1 MKYWQT
7 ITRQFGLVSLIGLTT
22 SCKTVTDHLTPDVH
36 DHQPNAEGS
45 FLQSQ
50 NVDDAIEPLTQDWW
64 KLFNDPV
71 LKDLIEQLNVAN
83 PDASAA
89 LARVNQ
95 SFAVLGITRA
105 PTLPTIRGEAG
116 AGTRQD
122 SINNLLFPIENNK
135 YDRFSIGLTASW
147 EIDLWGRV
155 NSSKKRDKFAAESE
169 ANLYQG
175 VLLSLQASL
184 AQQYFA
190 YQAALTELEVLAESH
205 HLANEY
211 MKLQKRRFEAGD
223 ANQTEVAE
231 AQVALQNAESALEAS
246 KRSTGKLRHALAI
259 LVGELPAN
267 FPEIES
273 TTPTIPEV
281 PKGVPSDLLLQ
292 RPDLLAADRK
302 LRSAATQVGI
312 RKVDFLPKITLLG
325 NGGFSSL
332 NHDNLF
338 ETASET
344 FDIGPSVDV
353 PIFQFGLRKS
363 VVKQAKAQMK
373 EAAASYKSTFLTAVK
388 EVDDALL
395 DLKSFQKELTQQRHT
410 LAATTLSST
419 AAKARFDT
427 GLTSYFDYIAAE
439 QTKLQA
445 EAAKARLQAEHLNA
459 SVRLIQA
466 LGGKW

>member
-1 MKYWQT
+1 MKFSQQWIGMVT
-7 ITRQFGLVSLIGLTT
+7 LIGLTT

-36 DHQPNAEGS
+36 DHQPNAEGT

-50 NVDDAIEPLTQDWW
+50 HLGKDQEPLQQAWW

-71 LKDLIEQLNVAN
+71 LDELIEQLNISN

-95 SFAVLGITRA
+95 SFAALGITRA
-105 PTLPTIRGEAG
+105 PTLPTIRGEGSA
-116 AGTRQD
+116 ATRQD
-122 SINNLLFPIENNK
+122 SLNNLLFPLENNK
-135 YDRFSIGLTASW
+135 YDRYSIGLTTSW

-155 NSSKKRDKFAAESE
+155 NSSRKRDQFTAEGE
-169 ANLYQG
+169 ANVYQG

-190 YQAALTELEVLAESH
+190 YKASLTEQELLAESH
-205 HLANEY
+205 HLAKEY
-211 MKLQKRRFEAGD
+211 LKLQKQRFEAGD

-231 AQVALQNAESALEAS
+231 AQVALQNAETALEAS
-246 KRSTGKLRHALAI
+246 NRNTGKLKHAIAI
-259 LVGELPAN
+259 LIGELPSKLPA
-267 FPEIES
+267 IES
-273 TTPTIPEV
+273 TTPQSPEIPV
-281 PKGVPSDLLLQ
+281 GLPSDLLIQ

-302 LRSAATQVGI
+302 LRAAATQVGI
-312 RKVDFLPKITLLG
+312 RTVDFLPRFTLLG
-325 NGGFSSL
+325 NGGYSSL
-332 NHDNLF
+332 NSDNLF
-338 ETASET
+338 ERNSET

-363 VVKQAKAQMK
+363 VIKQTKAQMK
-373 EAAASYKSTFLTAVK
+373 EAAANYKSTFLTAAK

-395 DLKSFQKELTQQRHT
+395 DVKSYNRLLAQQRQT
-410 LAATTLSST
+410 LAATTLSSA
-419 AAKARFDT
+419 AAKARFDS
-427 GLTSYFDYIAAE
+427 GLTSYFDYISA
-439 QTKLQA
+439 QHTQLQA
-445 EAAKARLQAEHLNA
+445 EAAKATLEAEHLNA

>member
-1 MKYWQT
+1 MKPSPKWFQL
-7 ITRQFGLVSLIGLTT
+7 ICQIGLIGLITG
-22 SCKTVTDHLTPDVH
+22 CKTVTDHLTPDVH
-36 DHQPNAEGS
+36 NHQPNAEGTY
-45 FLQSQ
+45 LH
-50 NVDDAIEPLTQDWW
+50 DAASDTAPLTKEWW
-64 KLFNDPV
+64 KLYEDPA
-71 LKDLIEQLNVAN
+71 LDELIEQLNVSN

-105 PTLPTIRGEAG
+105 PTLPTIRGEGG

-135 YDRFSIGLTASW
+135 YDRYSLGLTTSW

-155 NSSKKRDKFAAESE
+155 NSSKKRDRFAAESQ
-169 ANLYQG
+169 ANTYQG

-184 AQQYFA
+184 AQQYFT
-190 YQAALTELEVLAESH
+190 YQAAQTELEVLSESR

-211 MKLQKRRFEAGD
+211 LKLQKRRFEAGD
-223 ANQTEVAE
+223 ANQSEVAE
-231 AQVALQNAESALEAS
+231 AQVALQNAESALETS
-246 KRSTGKLRHALAI
+246 KRNTGKLQHAIAI
-259 LVGELPAN
+259 LVGELPSQ
-267 FPEIES
+267 FPEIHS
-273 TTPTIPEV
+273 TTPLIPEV
-281 PKGVPSDLLLQ
+281 PVGVPSDLLLQ
-292 RPDLLAADRK
+292 RPDLLAADRQ

-312 RKVDFLPKITLLG
+312 RKVDFLPKLTLLG
-325 NGGFSSL
+325 NGGYSSL

-338 ETASET
+338 ETNSEF
-344 FDIGPSVDV
+344 FDIGPSVDI

-373 EAAASYKSTFLTAVK
+373 EAAANYKSTFLTAVK

-395 DLKSFQKELTQQRHT
+395 DLKSFNRELAQQRQT

-427 GLTSYFDYIAAE
+427 GLTSYFDYISAQ

-445 EAAKARLQAEHLNA
+445 EARKAILSAEHLNA